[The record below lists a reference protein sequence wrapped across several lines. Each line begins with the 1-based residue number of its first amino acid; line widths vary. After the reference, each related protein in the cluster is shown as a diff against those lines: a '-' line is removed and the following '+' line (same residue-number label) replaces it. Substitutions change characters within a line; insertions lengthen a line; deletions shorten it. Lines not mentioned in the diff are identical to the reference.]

1 MIILLLYSI
10 KNHSIKNHS
19 MLLTATEENYLKAI
33 FKLTEEADEAS
44 ATTNAI
50 ATEMSI
56 AAASVT
62 DMLRRLS
69 EKDLIHHEKYKGA
82 HLKDTGRKTATLL
95 VRKHRL
101 WEYFLVEK
109 LKFEWDEVHEI
120 AEELEHVRSEEL
132 VNRLD
137 DYLGQPRFDPHGD
150 PIPRA
155 DGTIPTRQLTPLST
169 LKVGQHGVLMGL
181 QEGPDSLMR
190 YLKKNNI
197 GIGTKIQVI
206 ELHDFDESI
215 SIKIDNEK
223 EMELSEK
230 VSKNLLLKTM

>member
-1 MIILLLYSI
+1 MRQLSG
-10 KNHSIKNHS
+10 HSLS
-19 MLLTATEENYLKAI
+19 MQLSPTEENYLKAI
-33 FKLTEEADEAS
+33 FKLTEEAEKPS
-44 ATTNAI
+44 ATTNAL
-50 ATEMSI
+50 ATEMNI

-69 EKDLIHHEKYKGA
+69 EKELIHYEKYKGVRLEA
-82 HLKDTGRKTATLL
+82 SGRKIATML

-120 AEELEHVRSEEL
+120 AEELEHVRSDEL

-137 DYLGQPRFDPHGD
+137 EYLGKPNFDPHGD

-155 DGTIPTRQLTPLST
+155 DGTIPVRQLTPLSS
-169 LKVGQHGVLMGL
+169 LKAGQHGVLTGL
-181 QEGPDSLMR
+181 QNHPDSLMR
-190 YLKKNNI
+190 YLRKVNI
-197 GIGTKIQVI
+197 GIGTKIQVL
-206 ELHDFDESI
+206 ELHDFDESV
-215 SIKIDNEK
+215 SVKIDDEK

-230 VSKNLLLKTM
+230 VSKSLLLKIS

>member
-1 MIILLLYSI
+1 MHLSP
-10 KNHSIKNHS
+10 
-19 MLLTATEENYLKAI
+19 TEENYLKAI
-33 FKLTEEADEAS
+33 FKLTEEAEKPS

-50 ATEMSI
+50 ATEMNI

-69 EKDLIHHEKYKGA
+69 EKELIHYEKYKGV
-82 HLKDTGRKTATLL
+82 HLEASGRKIATTL

-109 LKFEWDEVHEI
+109 LKFEWDEVHDI
-120 AEELEHVRSEEL
+120 AEELEHVHSDEL

-137 DYLGQPRFDPHGD
+137 KYLGKPNFDPHGD

-155 DGTIPTRQLTPLST
+155 DGTIPTRQLTPLSH
-169 LKVGQHGVLMGL
+169 LKVGQHGVLTGL
-181 QEGPDSLMR
+181 QEHPDSLMR
-190 YLKKNNI
+190 YLKKINI
-197 GIGTKIQVI
+197 GIGTKIQVL
-206 ELHDFDESI
+206 ELHDFDESM
-215 SIKIDNEK
+215 SVKINDEK

-230 VSKNLLLKTM
+230 VSKNLLLKIT

>member
-1 MIILLLYSI
+1 
-10 KNHSIKNHS
+10 

-33 FKLTEEADEAS
+33 FKLTEEANQAS

-50 ATEMSI
+50 ASEMSI

-69 EKDLIHHEKYKGA
+69 EKDLIHYEKYKGV
-82 HLKDTGRKTATLL
+82 HLKDTGRKMATML

-109 LKFEWDEVHEI
+109 LKFEWDEVHDI
-120 AEELEHVRSEEL
+120 AEELEHVRSDEL

-137 DYLGQPRFDPHGD
+137 NYLGQPRFDPHGD
-150 PIPRA
+150 PIPNA
-155 DGTIPTRQLTPLST
+155 DGTMPIRQLTPLST

-190 YLKKNNI
+190 YLKKINI
-197 GIGTKIQVI
+197 GIGTKIQI
-206 ELHDFDESI
+206 LELHDFDESI
-215 SIKIDNEK
+215 SIRINDEK

-230 VSKNLLLKTM
+230 VSKNLLLKTT

>member
-1 MIILLLYSI
+1 MR
-10 KNHSIKNHS
+10 
-19 MLLTATEENYLKAI
+19 LTATEENYLKAI
-33 FKLTEEADEAS
+33 FKLSEENGNAS

-50 ATEMSI
+50 ATEMST

-69 EKDLIHHEKYKGA
+69 EKDLIHYEKYKGVN
-82 HLKDTGRKTATLL
+82 LKEQGKHIATML

-109 LKFEWDEVHEI
+109 LKFEWDEVHDI

-132 VNRLD
+132 INRLD

-150 PIPRA
+150 PIPNA
-155 DGTIPTRQLTPLST
+155 DGTMPTRQLTPLSV
-169 LKVGQHGVLMGL
+169 LKTGQHGVLTGL
-181 QEGPDSLMR
+181 KEHPDSLMR
-190 YLKKNNI
+190 YLKKINI
-197 GIGTKIQVI
+197 SIGTKIEVL
-206 ELHDFDESI
+206 ELHEFDESI
-215 SIKIDNEK
+215 SVKIDDKK

-230 VSKNLLLKTM
+230 VSKNLLLKT